1 MIYSPRWRLV
11 LQTEISVKCKSSL
24 YFVLFIYFFYHF
36 SSRKDQFTVLR
47 LKFGT
52 QDFTDPD
59 PDPAVPHWFVFVDLS
74 SQAVNEHGE
83 QINKTGTNLNL
94 NPSSISDF
102 ISNSQLCSYF
112 SFSLSPCSKGS
123 LSNHD
128 GNGRGNIAQKL
139 NSRCFK
145 LHCYYLNS
153 FNFQL
158 RAIFFSGVEF

>member
-1 MIYSPRWRLV
+1 M
-11 LQTEISVKCKSSL
+11 
-24 YFVLFIYFFYHF
+24 
-36 SSRKDQFTVLR
+36 
-47 LKFGT
+47 
-52 QDFTDPD
+52 
-59 PDPAVPHWFVFVDLS
+59 DLS

-83 QINKTGTNLNL
+83 QINKTGTKLNL

-128 GNGRGNIAQKL
+128 GNGRGNVAQKL

-158 RAIFFSGVEF
+158 MAIFFQGLNSKGLSLISQNFTSSIKREIRKFHVVVVQRWQRNLQKSVMHVQSYCFAILNLLLFSRSR

>member
-1 MIYSPRWRLV
+1 M
-11 LQTEISVKCKSSL
+11 
-24 YFVLFIYFFYHF
+24 
-36 SSRKDQFTVLR
+36 
-47 LKFGT
+47 
-52 QDFTDPD
+52 
-59 PDPAVPHWFVFVDLS
+59 DLS

-83 QINKTGTNLNL
+83 QRNKTGTKLNL

-128 GNGRGNIAQKL
+128 GNGRGNVAQKL

-158 RAIFFSGVEF
+158 MAIFFQGLNSKGLSLISQNFTSSIKREIRKFHVVVVQRWQRNLQKSVMHVQSYCFAILNLLLFSRSR

>member
-1 MIYSPRWRLV
+1 M
-11 LQTEISVKCKSSL
+11 
-24 YFVLFIYFFYHF
+24 
-36 SSRKDQFTVLR
+36 
-47 LKFGT
+47 
-52 QDFTDPD
+52 
-59 PDPAVPHWFVFVDLS
+59 DLS

-128 GNGRGNIAQKL
+128 GNGRGNVAQKL

-158 RAIFFSGVEF
+158 MAIFFQGLNSKGLSLISQNFTSSIKREIRKFHVVVVQRWQRNLQKSVMQVQSYCFAILNLLLFSRSR